1 MIVLGLTGSIG
12 MGKSTAANM
21 LEHLGCAIHD
31 SDKAV
36 HKALLPNGQAFEKV
50 AVTFPDAWDKKKRI
64 IKKKVLADIIFNDAG
79 EKIELEKILH
89 PIVQQS
95 QQDFIQNQIR
105 LDRDIVVL
113 DIPLLFETGA
123 EKRMDYT
130 VCVSAPYHIQRRRV
144 LSRPGMSED
153 KFHSILETQ
162 MPDHEKVQRA
172 DFVVKTG
179 MGMAHSYRQ
188 LANIV
193 REVR

>member
-1 MIVLGLTGSIG
+1 MQEIALVHVVCIVFR
-12 MGKSTAANM
+12 
-21 LEHLGCAIHD
+21 
-31 SDKAV
+31 AV
-36 HKALLPNGQAFEKV
+36 RSLFLISFLPYF
-50 AVTFPDAWDKKKRI
+50 
-64 IKKKVLADIIFNDAG
+64 
-79 EKIELEKILH
+79 H
-89 PIVQQS
+89 
-95 QQDFIQNQIR
+95 
-105 LDRDIVVL
+105 